1 MGFRWGLTSISGEIS
16 DLPKLSSLMSTYKV
30 YSKKMNLAIPSDQEK

>member
-16 DLPKLSSLMSTYKV
+16 DLPKLSSLMSAYKV
-30 YSKKMNLAIPSDQEK
+30 YSKKINLAIPSDQEK